1 MMESRIR
8 RLATTLMD
16 ATTDKDPEVQEQIRN
31 SLCALGD
38 ADPEEILE
46 CCGEYLRQ
54 HDKLPFPFRA
64 LILRSME
71 SVIRNHLPELG
82 KAAAGAVVALAAQEM
97 TKSKEPIQEWQ
108 EAASDVLVEIGKRFL
123 NKVME
128 EVLGKFQPGILPH
141 PCVLRTFGNLA
152 LANVFGMVPF
162 LNSILGTL
170 LPMLGMVRTDS
181 MKCTF
186 CYALQ
191 RFSES
196 IQEYLAGRDQ
206 APDPT
211 IRRDAFAPEM
221 GAAFEI
227 LLQGWGQSRE
237 GQVRLAVLEALG
249 PMSSLIPE
257 EKLEEQIPKLLPGI
271 LSLYKKH
278 PEPFPISKSLCQI
291 LESSVA
297 IGSRSLEAQ
306 LESLLA
312 TLLTQICAPADP
324 NVPTSAKNH
333 TELLR
338 CFSVLACAFPERL
351 LPFLAPKLESGSERT
366 RAGALLVLRHLLNSA
381 PSQMEMKKSFIIS
394 SLRLPLQDNNN
405 KVKRALVQLI
415 SALAHHG
422 YLEQPGAEALLEFLV
437 RQCCLQDGP
446 PGIPEENS
454 EDPTNENVRSISV
467 STLLLLSTTVP
478 RMGPVL
484 WPFLL
489 EFLIPAQ
496 FSPALTPLCRSL
508 TFLAGKIREEEPENE
523 AWSRSEQC
531 GNLPSPQALTA
542 RLLAVSSQP
551 FLGSGRGAAALRLL
565 GALRIHPHLENRWEK
580 EIPQLLEHLEENT
593 ENSLCQQE
601 WEEKLLQFLRESL
614 ESIPDKSWI
623 CPLVSEMFRQLR
635 ASDGSRAEKNFLYRS
650 MGTALGSCPS
660 KELVRKQLQELLE
673 NARYQDEAE
682 REGLASCFGICAR
695 DHLEETLEKLEEFV
709 KSDVFKKSLGLF
721 SIFKERSEGE
731 LEKLRSGLVLCYG
744 RVAEAAPPELL
755 HSRLESQILKN
766 LLQHGHTKVLGIKV
780 ETKDTTLKLSLARS
794 ISMISRAL
802 ARGNSRNSGNYY
814 GNDTGNYPGNGPGG
828 SVSIARKAELVAL
841 MVEFLRAEPPDALR
855 TRLRQQALSTCSH
868 LLPLE
873 PALGEA
879 ERSELLQTAL
889 GSVLALP
896 PTESPKN
903 REQPGAPDLFEDALG
918 SLQELLQGLLRRRL
932 SPHGLQ
938 EIFAHLGSW
947 IKSPREQERERALGI
962 SKSLLEFFLEN
973 LHVSSITPF
982 YNLSSL
988 LALLAP
994 RCSDGI
1000 PKIRADSVDCVRSL
1014 LRIQLC
1020 YEGFSR
1026 DHQDELLEGLELLK
1040 EGLENPDFS
1049 ILFHTCTRMGSVIGK
1064 RIPPEQLLQLLL
1076 ELFQAWDDPDGNCSR
1091 AASVLCN
1098 SLLRERGGILQ
1109 EKVPDLLAVIRSK
1122 LELQEPEQL
1131 RRAAQQSV
1139 LILGLQHPKAVLGTL
1154 LGSALPFDSPSSAMW
1169 RALGTEPA
1177 LSSQILELL
1186 LERLSREVPFTESKP
1201 FLLGGAATRVATA
1214 PPLAATCALDELMS
1228 VPEAAA
1234 AVLERFPALFQRLLL
1249 RLGCSVGVQL
1259 PKFLRNSCRETR
1271 GQGAAAKALR
1281 PCSCAVETLQAM
1293 LVRAGNDDVV
1303 RDVGNSG
1310 GWELMEIPERH
1321 HDGIALLAGAMAR
1334 LCGPRLPPIVRS
1346 LIPELGSVFECQR
1359 VTSTA
1364 FLAELLNHKVVN
1376 DLLLLEPLL
1385 DALTALEKD
1394 SCLLVRVLAL
1404 RGLGNVASGSPEQI
1418 RRHGAQLLASM
1429 VHGMDDQDDPNNR
1442 LALEAMSSLSKILD
1456 HLEQRDVHS
1465 TLLRVAIRIR
1475 PFFDSEHPELRHSSI
1490 VLFGNLSRFGRS
1502 DSEVFSEQVLNGLVT
1517 LLLHL
1522 QDPQPD
1528 VVKACKFAL
1537 RMCGPS
1543 LGCEELREMFGNHL
1557 REERGLHYGEF
1568 LNDVCKFL
1576 MRAHPA
1582 LLSRLLSTNLFYFK
1596 SPWRELRAAAAM
1608 FIGFLV
1614 LHMDEEQG
1622 QQVDLDELI
1631 SALKL
1636 LLKDPVPAVRIKV
1649 AETLGRLVRLL

>member
-1 MMESRIR
+1 M
-8 RLATTLMD
+8 
-16 ATTDKDPEVQEQIRN
+16 N
-31 SLCALGD
+31 FF
-38 ADPEEILE
+38 
-46 CCGEYLRQ
+46 
-54 HDKLPFPFRA
+54 FP
-64 LILRSME
+64 
-71 SVIRNHLPELG
+71 
-82 KAAAGAVVALAAQEM
+82 
-97 TKSKEPIQEWQ
+97 
-108 EAASDVLVEIGKRFL
+108 
-123 NKVME
+123 
-128 EVLGKFQPGILPH
+128 KFYFFFFFSFQ
-141 PCVLRTFGNLA
+141 
-152 LANVFGMVPF
+152 VFGMVPF

-170 LPMLGMVRTDS
+170 LPVLPLVRTDS
-181 MKCTF
+181 MKCSF

-211 IRRDAFAPEM
+211 IRRDAFAQEM

-227 LLQGWGQSRE
+227 LQQGWSHSRE
-237 GQVRLAVLEALG
+237 PQVRLAVVEALG

-257 EKLEEQIPKLLPGI
+257 EKLEEQIPKILPGI
-271 LSLYKKH
+271 LGLYKKH
-278 PEPFPISKSLCQI
+278 PEPFPISKSLCQV

-297 IGSRSLEAQ
+297 IGSRNLEAQ

-312 TLLTQICAPADP
+312 ALLSQICAPADP
-324 NVPTSAKNH
+324 NIPTSAKNH

-338 CFSVLACAFPERL
+338 CFSVLASAFPERL
-351 LPFLAPKLESGSERT
+351 LPFLTPKIEGSSERL
-366 RAGALLVLRHLLNSA
+366 RAGALLVLRHLLNSN

-394 SLRLPLQDNNN
+394 SLRLPLQDNSN

-415 SALAHHG
+415 SALGHHG

-437 RQCCLQDGP
+437 RQCCLPVDSP

-454 EDPTNENVRSISV
+454 EDPTNDNVRSISV
-467 STLLLLSTTVP
+467 STLLLLSTTVH

-508 TFLAGKIREEEPENE
+508 TFLAGKIREEQPENE
-523 AWSRSEQC
+523 TWIRSEHR
-531 GNLPSPQALTA
+531 GNFPSPQALTV

-551 FLGSGRGAAALRLL
+551 FLSPGRGAAALRLL
-565 GALRIHPHLENRWEK
+565 QVLQVHP
-580 EIPQLLEHLEENT
+580 QLEENT

-614 ESIPDKSWI
+614 ASIPDKSWI
-623 CPLVSEMFRQLR
+623 CPLVSEIFRQLR
-635 ASDGSRAEKNFLYRS
+635 ASDGSQGEKDFLYRS
-650 MGTALGSCPS
+650 MGTALGLCPS

-673 NARYQDEAE
+673 NARYQEEAE

-695 DHLEETLEKLEEFV
+695 NHLEETLEKLEEFV

-766 LLQHGHTKVLGIKV
+766 ILQHGHTKVLGIKV
-780 ETKDTTLKLSLARS
+780 ETKDTALKLSLARS

-802 ARGNSRNSGNYY
+802 ARGNSGNSGNYP
-814 GNDTGNYPGNGPGG
+814 GNDTGNSAGNSGNCPGNGPRG
-828 SVSIARKAELVAL
+828 SISIARKAELVAL
-841 MVEFLRAEPPDALR
+841 MVEFLRAEPPDTLR
-855 TRLRQQALSTCSH
+855 TRLRQRALSTCSH
-868 LLPLE
+868 LLALE
-873 PALGEA
+873 PPLGEA
-879 ERSELLQTAL
+879 ERSELLLPAL

-896 PTESPKN
+896 PPEPGKN
-903 REQPGAPDLFEDALG
+903 REEPGNQDLFQDTLGALR
-918 SLQELLQGLLRRRL
+918 ELLQGLLRRRL

-938 EIFAHLGSW
+938 EIFAHLGPW
-947 IKSPREQERERALGI
+947 IKSPREQERERALAL

-973 LHVSSITPF
+973 LHVSSVTPF

-1000 PKIRADSVDCVRSL
+1000 PKIRTDSVDCVRSL

-1026 DHQDELLEGLELLK
+1026 DHRDELLEGLELLK

-1049 ILFHTCTRMGSVIGK
+1049 ILFHTCTRMGSVVGK
-1064 RIPPEQLLQLLL
+1064 RIPPEQLLRLLL

-1098 SLLRERGGILQ
+1098 SLLRERGAILQ
-1109 EKVPDLLAVIRSK
+1109 EKVPELLAVIHSK
-1122 LELQEPEQL
+1122 LELQEQEQL

-1139 LILGLQHPKAVLGTL
+1139 LILALQHSKVVVSTL
-1154 LGSALPFDSPSSAMW
+1154 LGSSLPFDSHTCAMW
-1169 RALGTEPA
+1169 RALGTEPS
-1177 LSSQILELL
+1177 LTSQILEQL
-1186 LERLSREVPFTESKP
+1186 LEKLSREIPFKESKS
-1201 FLLGGAATRVATA
+1201 FLLGSGCERVAT
-1214 PPLAATCALDELMS
+1214 PLPLAATCALDELMS
-1228 VPEAAA
+1228 APEAAA
-1234 AVLERFPALFQRLLL
+1234 AILERFPALFQRLLL

-1259 PKFLRNSCRETR
+1259 PKFLQNSCREKR
-1271 GQGAAAKALR
+1271 GQGAAGRSLR
-1281 PCSCAVETLQAM
+1281 PCSCAVETLQTM

-1303 RDVGNSG
+1303 RDVANSG

-1364 FLAELLNHKVVN
+1364 FLAELLNHNVVN
-1376 DLLLLEPLL
+1376 DLVLLEPLL

-1404 RGLGNVASGSPEQI
+1404 RGLGNVASGSPEKI
-1418 RRHGAQLLASM
+1418 RRHGAQLVASM
-1429 VHGMDDQDDPNNR
+1429 VGGLDDKDDPNNR
-1442 LALEAMSSLSKILD
+1442 LALESMSSLSRILD
-1456 HLEQRDVHS
+1456 RLEPPDVQPL
-1465 TLLRVAIRIR
+1465 LLRVSIRIR
-1475 PFFDSEHPELRHSSI
+1475 PFFDSEHPDLRRSSI

-1502 DSEVFSEQVLNGLVT
+1502 DSEVFSEQILNGLVT

-1568 LNDVCKFL
+1568 INHVCKSL
-1576 MRAHPA
+1576 LRAHPA

-1608 FIGFLV
+1608 FIEILGALV
-1614 LHMDEEQG
+1614 PTKSG
-1622 QQVDLDELI
+1622 
-1631 SALKL
+1631 KGW
-1636 LLKDPVPAVRIKV
+1636 K
-1649 AETLGRLVRLL
+1649 

>member
-1 MMESRIR
+1 NGQ

-312 TLLTQICAPADP
+312 TLLTQ
-324 NVPTSAKNH
+324 
-333 TELLR
+333 
-338 CFSVLACAFPERL
+338 RL

-437 RQCCLQDGP
+437 RQCCLQDG
-446 PGIPEENS
+446 ENS

-531 GNLPSPQALTA
+531 GKSQKWSQK
-542 RLLAVSSQP
+542 AVSSQP

-580 EIPQLLEHLEENT
+580 EIPQLLEHLEAH
-593 ENSLCQQE
+593 SFS
-601 WEEKLLQFLRESL
+601 QFLRESL

-755 HSRLESQILKN
+755 HSRLESIPTWILWNSGMTWDGSWKN
-766 LLQHGHTKVLGIKV
+766 LDPSGSFGIFQ
-780 ETKDTTLKLSLARS
+780 SQS
-794 ISMISRAL
+794 QSHSQSHSRFF
-802 ARGNSRNSGNYY
+802 SFSQ
-814 GNDTGNYPGNGPGG
+814 
-828 SVSIARKAELVAL
+828 
-841 MVEFLRAEPPDALR
+841 EFLRAEPPDALR

-868 LLPLE
+868 LLYPWEFWEFPFPDFPISPLE
-873 PALGEA
+873 FQILPLEFQDFPYRIPGYFPPEFQDFPA
-879 ERSELLQTAL
+879 RI
-889 GSVLALP
+889 
-896 PTESPKN
+896 
-903 REQPGAPDLFEDALG
+903 PGFF
-918 SLQELLQGLLRRRL
+918 
-932 SPHGLQ
+932 PHSQ
-938 EIFAHLGSW
+938 HLGSW

-973 LHVSSITPF
+973 LHVSVSFPPF
-982 YNLSSL
+982 PL
-988 LALLAP
+988 LP
-994 RCSDGI
+994 TSGI
-1000 PKIRADSVDCVRSL
+1000 PRFYSQIFIPS
-1014 LRIQLC
+1014 
-1020 YEGFSR
+1020 FSR

-1404 RGLGNVASGSPEQI
+1404 RGLGNVASGSPEQVGI

-1631 SALKL
+1631 SGGGKFP
-1636 LLKDPVPAVRIKV
+1636 KFPNPQNSQIYKSPKSPIPQISKFPDSPNP
-1649 AETLGRLVRLL
+1649 

>member
-1 MMESRIR
+1 ISREFWKW
-8 RLATTLMD
+8 LATTLMD

-312 TLLTQICAPADP
+312 TLLTQ
-324 NVPTSAKNH
+324 
-333 TELLR
+333 
-338 CFSVLACAFPERL
+338 RL

-437 RQCCLQDGP
+437 RQCCLQDG
-446 PGIPEENS
+446 
-454 EDPTNENVRSISV
+454 DPTNENVRSISV

-531 GNLPSPQALTA
+531 GK
-542 RLLAVSSQP
+542 SQKW
-551 FLGSGRGAAALRLL
+551 S
-565 GALRIHPHLENRWEK
+565 
-580 EIPQLLEHLEENT
+580 Q
-593 ENSLCQQE
+593 
-601 WEEKLLQFLRESL
+601 
-614 ESIPDKSWI
+614 
-623 CPLVSEMFRQLR
+623 
-635 ASDGSRAEKNFLYRS
+635 KNFLYRS

-766 LLQHGHTKVLGIKV
+766 LLQHGHTKVRFRDFLGIWGNFWGI
-780 ETKDTTLKLSLARS
+780 LKEFL
-794 ISMISRAL
+794 
-802 ARGNSRNSGNYY
+802 GNFLGNVWNFFRNF
-814 GNDTGNYPGNGPGG
+814 
-828 SVSIARKAELVAL
+828 
-841 MVEFLRAEPPDALR
+841 EFLRAEPPDALR
-855 TRLRQQALSTCSH
+855 TRLRQQALSTCKFQI
-868 LLPLE
+868 LPLE
-873 PALGEA
+873 FQDFPYRIPGYFPPEFQDFPA
-879 ERSELLQTAL
+879 RI
-889 GSVLALP
+889 
-896 PTESPKN
+896 
-903 REQPGAPDLFEDALG
+903 PGFF
-918 SLQELLQGLLRRRL
+918 
-932 SPHGLQ
+932 PHSQ
-938 EIFAHLGSW
+938 HLGSW

-1404 RGLGNVASGSPEQI
+1404 RGLGNVASGSPEQVGAI

-1608 FIGFLV
+1608 FIGQEGTAAGTPRW
-1614 LHMDEEQG
+1614 HCHP
-1622 QQVDLDELI
+1622 
-1631 SALKL
+1631 ALKL

>member
-1 MMESRIR
+1 KTD

-523 AWSRSEQC
+523 A
-531 GNLPSPQALTA
+531 
-542 RLLAVSSQP
+542 VSSQP

-580 EIPQLLEHLEENT
+580 EIPQLLEHLEAH
-593 ENSLCQQE
+593 SFS
-601 WEEKLLQFLRESL
+601 QFLRESL

-766 LLQHGHTKVLGIKV
+766 LLQHGHTK
-780 ETKDTTLKLSLARS
+780 DTTLKLSLARS
-794 ISMISRAL
+794 ISMISRA
-802 ARGNSRNSGNYY
+802 
-814 GNDTGNYPGNGPGG
+814 
-828 SVSIARKAELVAL
+828 IARKAELVAL

-903 REQPGAPDLFEDALG
+903 REQPGAPVG
-918 SLQELLQGLLRRRL
+918 ILRD
-932 SPHGLQ
+932 PGG
-938 EIFAHLGSW
+938 EIGIFQMGIIGFSCSW

-1631 SALKL
+1631 SGGGKFP
-1636 LLKDPVPAVRIKV
+1636 KFPNPQNSQIYKSPKSPIPQISKFPDSPNP
-1649 AETLGRLVRLL
+1649 